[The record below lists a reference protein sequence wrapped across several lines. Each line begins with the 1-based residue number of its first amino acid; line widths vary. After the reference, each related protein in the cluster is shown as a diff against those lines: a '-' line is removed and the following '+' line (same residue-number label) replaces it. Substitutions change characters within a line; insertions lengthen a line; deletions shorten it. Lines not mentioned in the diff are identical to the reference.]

1 MWYGLVPME
10 HRWHYTKNNL
20 PKLLV
25 ENGFDVKKVI
35 HSNMWYSLPGYKGLI
50 IKIILHIADI
60 TNSGDLIT
68 VIARKK

>member
-1 MWYGLVPME
+1 
-10 HRWHYTKNNL
+10 
-20 PKLLV
+20 V